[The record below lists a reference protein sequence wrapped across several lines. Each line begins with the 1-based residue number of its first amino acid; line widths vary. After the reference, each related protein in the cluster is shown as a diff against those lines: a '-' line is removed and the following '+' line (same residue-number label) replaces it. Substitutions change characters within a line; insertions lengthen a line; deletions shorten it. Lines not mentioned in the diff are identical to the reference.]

1 MVLSRKAWLLLGLAF
16 GLFASAVVQ
25 AQTPLTL
32 EQGQA
37 LAKSQACL
45 GCHVM
50 SGRRVGPGFIQV
62 AKRYAGQPE
71 ALEHLVTVIR
81 KGGRDKWGAVPMPAN
96 TRVSEEQARE
106 LAKWILLLDK

>member
-1 MVLSRKAWLLLGLAF
+1 MVLSRKAWWLLCSAIGV
-16 GLFASAVVQ
+16 FASAAVQ
-25 AQTPLTL
+25 AQAPLTL

-37 LAKSQACL
+37 LAKKQACL

-62 AKRYAGQPE
+62 AQRYAGQPE
-71 ALEHLVTVIR
+71 ALEYLATVIR

-96 TRVSEEQARE
+96 TRLTQEQALE
-106 LAKWILLLDK
+106 LAQWILSLKE

>member
-1 MVLSRKAWLLLGLAF
+1 MVLSRKVWWLLGSAF

-32 EQGQA
+32 QEAQT
-37 LAKSQACL
+37 LAKQQACL

-62 AKRYAGQPE
+62 AQRYNGKPE
-71 ALEHLVTVIR
+71 SLEYLVTIIR
-81 KGGRDKWGAVPMPAN
+81 KGGRNQWGAVPMPAN
-96 TRVSEEQARE
+96 TRITEEQARD
-106 LAKWILLLDK
+106 LAQWILSLDQ